1 MKRGISP
8 VELTLRG
15 FVMVR
20 AALFA
25 AAAAFGLMAG
35 TAADASLVSLNFV
48 PYGAGI
54 QPPIFPTGE
63 KPVDLATATG
73 SFSIVSGSLSGAY
86 SAPAYSATTRD
97 PNPYLAVLAGDTAT
111 LALGGSY
118 TGVEIYLGSLDT
130 YNTISFSNGLS
141 FTGTQLAAMA
151 TGGAVANSNQTGGT
165 SNGLFYF
172 VFSPDEA
179 ATSVTFASSSPS
191 LEIAGVS
198 ASNTIP
204 EPSTWAML
212 LIGFA
217 GLGYAAFRRSVRDHS
232 AIKAI

>member
-1 MKRGISP
+1 
-8 VELTLRG
+8 
-15 FVMVR
+15 MVR
-20 AALFA
+20 AALIAAVAALGFA
-25 AAAAFGLMAG
+25 
-35 TAADASLVSLNFV
+35 TAANATLVSLNFV

-63 KPVDLATATG
+63 TPVDLATATG
-73 SFSIVSGSLSGAY
+73 SFSIVTGSLSGSY
-86 SAPAYSATTRD
+86 SAPAYSLTTKD
-97 PNPYLAVLAGDTAT
+97 PNSYLAVLAGDTAT

-141 FTGTQLAAMA
+141 FTGTQLASMA
-151 TGGAVANSNQTGGT
+151 TGGAAANSNQTGGS

-179 ATSVTFASSSPS
+179 ATSVTFQSSSPS

-198 ASNTIP
+198 ASNTVP
-204 EPSTWAML
+204 EPATWAMML
-212 LIGFA
+212 VGFA
-217 GLGYAAFRRSVRDHS
+217 GLGYAAFRRNVRDRS
-232 AIKAI
+232 VVKAI